1 MQVDSVSRPGV
12 MQMVYAI
19 CATTAILFSQAI
31 AANSHPDNL
40 ADLAEN
46 VSPSVVYITT
56 TAIQNADAEPQM
68 RIPRGVIPD
77 RFREFFENQP
87 RNAPRGPRSALG
99 SGFLISE
106 DGYVVTN
113 YHVIQSAMKISVEMF
128 SGEKF
133 EAEVI
138 GTDPKTD
145 LALLKIDSEESFEYL
160 EFTDSDTARVGDWVM
175 AVGNP
180 LGQEFSVSVGIVSA
194 RNRAL
199 SGTYDDFIQTDAA
212 INQGNS
218 GGPLLNMD
226 GEVIGVNT
234 AILTQSGGSIGIG
247 FSMASNVVTKVL
259 DQLKE
264 YGETRRGWLGVR
276 IQDVT
281 TDLAEAMGMGDA
293 RGALVSDVPDGPAAD
308 AGILPGDVIL
318 SFNGLEIQDS
328 RNLINIVG
336 DTEFGKTVPVELI
349 RDGEAIS
356 FDVKLGR
363 REIAEGTLTAKLSDG
378 TGIDSSPR
386 TILGITL
393 VPVDES
399 LREQHGLNAD
409 VSGLLVEDIDS
420 LSDAYDKG
428 IRPNDV
434 ILEAAH
440 KPVASVKDIEESIHY
455 ASEAGRKAIRLLI
468 QRGDNKRYI
477 ALSINDES

>member
-1 MQVDSVSRPGV
+1 MQVNSESKSGV

-19 CATTAILFSQAI
+19 CATTAVLLSQTL
-31 AANSHPDNL
+31 AANSHTDNL
-40 ADLAEN
+40 ADLAEK

-56 TAIQNADAEPQM
+56 TAVQNANSEPRIQ
-68 RIPRGVIPD
+68 IPRGVVPE
-77 RFREFFENQP
+77 RFREFFENLP
-87 RNAPRGPRSALG
+87 RNEQQGPRSALG

-113 YHVIQSAMKISVEMF
+113 YHVIESAMKISVELF

-133 EAEVI
+133 AAEII
-138 GTDPKTD
+138 GSDPKTD
-145 LALLKIDSEESFEYL
+145 LALLKIDSDEPFEYL
-160 EFTDSDTARVGDWVM
+160 EFTDSDNARVGDWVM

-281 TDLAEAMGMGDA
+281 EDLAEAMGMGDA

-308 AGILPGDVIL
+308 AGIQPGDVIL
-318 SFNGLEIQDS
+318 SFNSLEIKNS
-328 RNLINIVG
+328 KELINIVG

-349 RDGEAIS
+349 RNGEPMS

-363 REIAEGTLTAKLSDG
+363 REIAEGTLVAKLSDA
-378 TGIDSSPR
+378 TGIDSTPR
-386 TILGITL
+386 TVLGITL
-393 VPVDES
+393 IPVDDN
-399 LREQHGLNAD
+399 LREQHDLNAD
-409 VSGLLVEDIDS
+409 VSGLLVEEIDS
-420 LSDAYDKG
+420 LSNAYEKG

-440 KPVASVKDIEESIHY
+440 KPVASVKDIEESIKH
-455 ASEAGRKAIRLLI
+455 ASEAGRMAVRLLV
-468 QRGDNKRYI
+468 QRGDSRRYV
-477 ALSINDES
+477 ALSIRDNS